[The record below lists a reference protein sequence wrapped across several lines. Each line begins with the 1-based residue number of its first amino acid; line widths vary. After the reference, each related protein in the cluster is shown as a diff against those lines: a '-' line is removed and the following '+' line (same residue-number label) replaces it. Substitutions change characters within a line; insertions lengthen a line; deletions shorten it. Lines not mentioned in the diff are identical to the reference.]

1 MSFVVFIFRERKMVT
16 RERRKFANNNN
27 NEIEERPC
35 CSCWEIIPA
44 ITEVPL
50 LNEKNYSRFSFRKI
64 RIPSPI
70 ALFITFFI
78 CGIFNITESSPQQWE
93 QGSGP
98 NTTYI
103 SQVRNFRV
111 KIKFELFWIFHARTI
126 FEISTFAKTK
136 FLYFRY

>member
-1 MSFVVFIFRERKMVT
+1 LREIKMVT
-16 RERRKFANNNN
+16 RERRKFAKNY

-35 CSCWEIIPA
+35 CSCWETIPA

-50 LNEKNYSRFSFRKI
+50 LNEKNYSRFSFRTI

-70 ALFITFFI
+70 TLFITFII

-103 SQVRNFRV
+103 SQVLNRLTD
-111 KIKFELFWIFHARTI
+111 IIFSCCNNT
-126 FEISTFAKTK
+126 
-136 FLYFRY
+136 